1 MFIKMWEFVGYLGMI
16 ILILIL
22 FGIIFALI
30 EHIYIKVKVFFLN
43 RKLKKALE
51 NSIFNF
57 ALVSSENE
65 LKKEVEKE
73 VKKSFKNNIKKKED

>member
-22 FGIIFALI
+22 FGIIFALM
-30 EHIYIKVKVFFLN
+30 EYIYVKVKGFFLN
-43 RKLKKALE
+43 RKLRKALE
-51 NSIFNF
+51 KSVFDF
-57 ALVSSENE
+57 ALSSSENE

-73 VKKSFKNNIKKKED
+73 VKKSFKNNTKKKED